1 MNVKEAR
8 KMELRD
14 VKGID
19 AILDQAKIYGFISE
33 QLADNLEDFKKRILS
48 QSDDGSY
55 DDILSLLSDAESLI
69 YQASSKLAE
78 IEESHN

>member
-1 MNVKEAR
+1 
-8 KMELRD
+8 MELRD

-19 AILDQAKIYGFISE
+19 AILDQSKIYGVVSE

-48 QSDDGSY
+48 QADGGSY

-78 IEESHN
+78 IEETHN

>member
-1 MNVKEAR
+1 
-8 KMELRD
+8 MELQD

-19 AILDQAKIYGFISE
+19 AILGQSKIYGVISE
-33 QLADNLEDFKKRILS
+33 QLADSLEDFKKRILN
-48 QSDDGSY
+48 QSADGSY

-69 YQASSKLAE
+69 YQASAKLGG

>member
-1 MNVKEAR
+1 
-8 KMELRD
+8 MELRD

-19 AILDQAKIYGFISE
+19 AIIEQSKIYGTISE

-48 QSDDGSY
+48 QADDGSY

-69 YQASSKLAE
+69 YQVSSKLAE

>member
-1 MNVKEAR
+1 
-8 KMELRD
+8 MELQD

-19 AILDQAKIYGFISE
+19 AILDQAKIYGVVSE

-69 YQASSKLAE
+69 YQASSKIAE

>member
-19 AILDQAKIYGFISE
+19 AILDQAKIYGVISE
-33 QLADNLEDFKKRILS
+33 QLADNLEDFKLM
-48 QSDDGSY
+48 Q
-55 DDILSLLSDAESLI
+55 
-69 YQASSKLAE
+69 
-78 IEESHN
+78 N

>member
-1 MNVKEAR
+1 
-8 KMELRD
+8 MELQD
-14 VKGID
+14 IKGIN
-19 AILDQAKIYGFISE
+19 AILDQTKIYGVISE
-33 QLADNLEDFKKRILS
+33 QLADNLEDFKKQILK
-48 QSDDGSY
+48 QKADGSY

>member
-1 MNVKEAR
+1 
-8 KMELRD
+8 MELRD
-14 VKGID
+14 VTGID
-19 AILDQAKIYGFISE
+19 AILDQTKIYGVISE
-33 QLADNLEDFKKRILS
+33 QIADNLEDFKKRILS

-78 IEESHN
+78 IEETRN

>member
-1 MNVKEAR
+1 
-8 KMELRD
+8 MELRD
-14 VKGID
+14 VTGID
-19 AILDQAKIYGFISE
+19 AILDQTKIYGVISE

-78 IEESHN
+78 IEETRN

>member
-1 MNVKEAR
+1 
-8 KMELRD
+8 MELQDIR
-14 VKGID
+14 GID
-19 AILDQAKIYGFISE
+19 AILDQSKIYGVISE

-69 YQASSKLAE
+69 YQASSKIAE

>member
-14 VKGID
+14 VKGIN
-19 AILDQAKIYGFISE
+19 AILDQAKIYGVISE
-33 QLADNLEDFKKRILS
+33 QLADNLEDFKKQILKQTS
-48 QSDDGSY
+48 DGSY
-55 DDILSLLSDAESLI
+55 DDILSLLNDAESLI

>member
-1 MNVKEAR
+1 
-8 KMELRD
+8 MELRD
-14 VKGID
+14 VTGID
-19 AILDQAKIYGFISE
+19 AILDQTKIYGVISE

-55 DDILSLLSDAESLI
+55 DDILSLLNDAESLI

-78 IEESHN
+78 IEETRN

>member
-1 MNVKEAR
+1 
-8 KMELRD
+8 MELRD
-14 VKGID
+14 VTGID
-19 AILDQAKIYGFISE
+19 AILDQAKIYGVISE

-78 IEESHN
+78 IEETRN